1 MWRRNRVRIA
11 AMFSNE
17 GEIRRGIDTINAI
30 ESVNS
35 VICKATPRHR
45 MFPDDEVCHEG
56 GLASDYGCVQ
66 KMDHA
71 DPEEEISLRYRLF
84 VQWVFPDEKHTDSL
98 GNSDRQH
105 V

>member
-1 MWRRNRVRIA
+1 
-11 AMFSNE
+11 MFSYE

-35 VICKATPRHR
+35 VICKATTRHR

-56 GLASDYGCVQ
+56 GPAGDHGCVQ

-71 DPEEEISLRYRLF
+71 DPEPEIRSEPFLYRIRRSDFSLSLINVHRMHYRL
-84 VQWVFPDEKHTDSL
+84 VTRH
-98 GNSDRQH
+98 GI
-105 V
+105 